1 MGTPFDG
8 QHEGPL
14 VHYLCFYCYLIIIV
28 FLGRLLVTN
37 LRLIWHSQSMPRV
50 NLCKCLEYNFSV
62 LFKHGLP
69 YSSVCSKSLLFPVN

>member
-8 QHEGPL
+8 QHEGLL
-14 VHYLCFYCYLIIIV
+14 VHYLCFYRYLIIIV

-50 NLCKCLEYNFSV
+50 NLCKCFKCKFSV

-69 YSSVCSKSLLFPVN
+69 YTSAYRESLLVLVN